1 MTRVLDPRQLGRTGL
16 WVTPVCVGTSPF
28 GMPGHYGYSVEPARA
43 VATVL
48 ATFDSPIT
56 FLDTSNEYGGGEVER
71 RIGEAVRAHGGL
83 PTGFVLDTKVDPDP
97 RTGDFSGRRVR
108 ASLEESLERLGLD
121 RVPLLHLHDPERI
134 SFEVAMAAGGPVAA
148 LVQLRDEGVV
158 DNIGVAGGPI
168 DVLTRYVETDVF
180 DAVLTHNRFT
190 LLDRSAEPLIDAA
203 TARGMGV
210 LNAAVYGGGMLVKG
224 PDAQPRY
231 AYGAGDPSLAE
242 TARRMRAAC
251 DRHRVPLAAAALQFS
266 VRERRIHSTVV
277 GISAPER
284 VGETLDLLDVQ
295 IPDELW
301 DELRKLSPSPGLWIG

>member
-1 MTRVLDPRQLGRTGL
+1 
-16 WVTPVCVGTSPF
+16 
-28 GMPGHYGYSVEPARA
+28 MPSHYGYSVEPARA

-48 ATFDSPIT
+48 AAFDSPIT

-71 RIGEAVRAHGGL
+71 RVGEAVRDRGGL
-83 PTGFVLDTKVDPDP
+83 PAGFVLETKVDPDP
-97 RTGDFSGRRVR
+97 RSGDFSGGRVR

-134 SFEVAMAAGGPVAA
+134 DFEDAMAAGG
-148 LVQLRDEGVV
+148 LVESLVRLRDEGVV
-158 DNIGVAGGPI
+158 DSIGVAGGPI
-168 DVLTRYVETDVF
+168 DLLTRYVETDLF

-210 LNAAVYGGGMLVKG
+210 LNAAVYGGGMLAKG
-224 PDAQPRY
+224 PDVRPRY
-231 AYGAGDPSLAE
+231 AYGAGDSSLAE

-251 DRHRVPLAAAALQFS
+251 DRHGVPLTAAALQFS

-284 VGETLDLLDVQ
+284 VSETIDLLDVQ

-301 DELRKLSPSPGLWIG
+301 DELRQLSPPPELWIG

>member
-1 MTRVLDPRQLGRTGL
+1 
-16 WVTPVCVGTSPF
+16 
-28 GMPGHYGYSVEPARA
+28 MPSHYGYSVEPARA

-56 FLDTSNEYGGGEVER
+56 FLDTSNEYGGGDVER
-71 RIGEAVRAHGGL
+71 RIGEAVRDHGGL
-83 PTGFVLDTKVDPDP
+83 PAGFVLETKVDPDP

-134 SFEVAMAAGGPVAA
+134 DFEDAMATGGPVET
-148 LVQLRDEGVV
+148 LVRLRDEGVV
-158 DNIGVAGGPI
+158 DSIGVAGGPI
-168 DVLTRYVETDVF
+168 DLLMRYVETDLF

-210 LNAAVYGGGMLVKG
+210 LNAAIYGGGMLAKG
-224 PDAQPRY
+224 PDARPRY
-231 AYGAGDPSLAE
+231 AYGAGDPSLAAI
-242 TARRMRAAC
+242 ARRMRAAC
-251 DRHRVPLAAAALQFS
+251 DRHGVPLTAAALQFS

-284 VGETLDLLDVQ
+284 VRETLDLLDVP

-301 DELRKLSPSPGLWIG
+301 DELRQLSPPPELWIG